1 MDKSLFIF
9 ILVGLGFLY
18 LVTNFVGE
26 VQNEDPAFQNSEYKT
41 EHKYDKYYTT
51 DSIGEEVL
59 DLTSAKPDEQI
70 DVWNHST
77 LKKEFLSLYPDFMG
91 MKQFVKERT
100 RGEPFQQKMLKH
112 INTIQEQFMA
122 GKINAEEAKRRLSTL
137 H

>member
-9 ILVGLGFLY
+9 ILIGVGFLY
-18 LVTNFVGE
+18 FITNFVGDI
-26 VQNEDPAFQNSEYKT
+26 QNEDPAFQNSEYHSA
-41 EHKYDKYYTT
+41 HKYDKYYTT

-59 DLTSAKPDEQI
+59 DLTSAKPDEQV
-70 DVWNHST
+70 DVWNHSR
-77 LKKEFLSLYPDFMG
+77 LKEEFLSLYPGFME
-91 MKQFVKERT
+91 MKQFIKERT

-112 INTIQEQFMA
+112 INTIEEQFMA